1 MSATRTETPNAAS
14 PPRRVLEFLLT
25 LPNWLITTLFFVV
38 PIGFLV
44 VVSFASIDYD
54 TGEIVYD
61 WTFGNYTRLGD
72 AIYFQAFVRSIGLT
86 LVATLGCLVIGYP
99 TAYVISQTRGRAQ
112 TWLLIGVIVPFW
124 TSFVVRVYAWLD
136 LLKPSGLVTGNLID
150 MGVLDESTDLR
161 YTSFAV
167 FIGMVYTYL
176 PLMILPIYAT
186 LERLDTSI
194 LEAAADHGMT
204 RTRIFW
210 KIVVP
215 LSMPGVMAGSL
226 LVGIPALG
234 EYTIPAILGGQK
246 TLMLGSLISNQFV
259 VLGNFA
265 YGSAIATALMLLVM
279 GGLVLLAKSRRLVSG
294 AQL

>member
-1 MSATRTETPNAAS
+1 MSNTRAESRRAPS
-14 PPRRVLEFLLT
+14 PPRRILEVLLT
-25 LPNWLITTLFFVV
+25 LPNWVITTVFFVV

-44 VVSFASIDYD
+44 VVSFATIDYD
-54 TGEIVYD
+54 TGEIVYA
-61 WTFGNYTRLGD
+61 WTLGNYTRLGD
-72 AIYFQAFVRSIGLT
+72 EIYFQAFVRSIGLT
-86 LVATLGCLVIGYP
+86 FVATIGCLIVGYP

-136 LLKPSGLVTGNLID
+136 LLKPGGLVTGSLID
-150 MGVLDESTDLR
+150 LGVLAKGTDLR

-167 FIGMVYTYL
+167 FIGMVYSYL

-186 LERLDTSI
+186 LERLDISI

-215 LSMPGVMAGSL
+215 LSMPGVIAGSL

-279 GGLVLLAKSRRLVSG
+279 GGMTLLAKSRQLASG
-294 AQL
+294 APR